1 MKQMKK
7 ISLMLFAICCIM
19 VLKVNVN
26 AEELVL
32 EKDTAS
38 SEIKVTEGM
47 IIDGQGKYTITGGL
61 SIKDGMDVTI
71 KNVTLDGEGKT
82 QITLNLS
89 GAGNVVVEN
98 VTFKNYTS
106 KGIYTNNI
114 GNLKVSNSTFDAS
127 YAKDLET
134 GNELIKRSAAGIDI
148 NFGDKITSEYTVG
161 NIDITGNTFKNVV
174 DTESVETSTAGAIKV
189 KIKDNRHLVS
199 IGTITISGN
208 IFTDNVRDVVIG
220 TNDPAED
227 SSMTS
232 LDTGKFD
239 VVLRNN
245 GTFKV
250 SNNTIE
256 DRLISELTGDYIINY
271 GEKYVIT
278 LDTNTEEIYEEVEV
292 TEEFNLN
299 DKLTEVKNNDMLEG
313 LTLNYEGY
321 TITISKEN
329 IKDDFKDALT
339 DLSMTI
345 TDKTEIKELKEYIK
359 DGVLFI
365 NTTASG
371 ILPADKIT
379 VTTTIDGDYDKML
392 LYYFNEQTGK
402 LEFVD
407 EVSVVDGKVSFD
419 LEHYSNYLLS
429 ATSLVEEE
437 NPNTYDGIMTSI
449 ILTVSALMVLVIVSY
464 NIKRKVNV

>member
-7 ISLMLFAICCIM
+7 ISLMLFAICCVM
-19 VLKVNVN
+19 MLKVNVN

-47 IIDGQGKYTITGGL
+47 IIDGQGKYKITGGL

-114 GNLKVSNSTFDAS
+114 GSLKVSGSTFDAS
-127 YAKDLET
+127 YAKDLEI

-199 IGTITISGN
+199 VGTITISGN
-208 IFTDNVRDVVIG
+208 TFTDNVRDVVIG
-220 TNDPAED
+220 TNDPAAD
-227 SSMTS
+227 SSMTA
-232 LDTGKFD
+232 LDTGKFN
-239 VVLRNN
+239 VILRNN
-245 GTFKV
+245 GTVKV
-250 SNNTIE
+250 SNNTIV
-256 DRLISELTGDYIINY
+256 DRLISEITGDYIINY
-271 GEKYVIT
+271 GEENVIT
-278 LDTNTEEIYEEVEV
+278 LDTNTEEIYEEVKV
-292 TEEFNLN
+292 TEDVNLN
-299 DKLTEVKNNDMLEG
+299 DKLTELKNNDMLEG
-313 LTLNYEGY
+313 ITLNYEGY

-329 IKDDFKDALT
+329 IKDNLKDTLT

-371 ILPADKIT
+371 NLPASKVT
-379 VTTTIDGDYDKML
+379 VTTVVDGEYEKLL
-392 LYYFNEQTGK
+392 LYYFNEETGK
-402 LEFVD
+402 LEFLN
-407 EVSVVDGKVSFD
+407 EVSVKDGVVSFD
-419 LEHYSNYLLS
+419 LEHYSNYVLS
-429 ATSLVEEE
+429 ATDLIEEK
-437 NPNTYDGIMTSI
+437 NPNTYDGIMVYVMLGLLAI
-449 ILTVSALMVLVIVSY
+449 VALGIVSG
-464 NIKRKVNV
+464 NLKRKVNA